1 MAKGTVYLQVVPVK
15 NPPSSRVAGLKVVG
29 MTQQEP
35 LNFAAEGCRVVKLT
49 LEIPDEQLMP
59 LEIRAL
65 PDDLR
70 MKADYEATLENLGKK

>member
-1 MAKGTVYLQVVPVK
+1 MAKGIVYLQVIPQK
-15 NPPSSRVAGLKVVG
+15 TQPSGRITGLKVVG

-35 LNFAAEGCRVVKLT
+35 QNMGEGGARVVKLT